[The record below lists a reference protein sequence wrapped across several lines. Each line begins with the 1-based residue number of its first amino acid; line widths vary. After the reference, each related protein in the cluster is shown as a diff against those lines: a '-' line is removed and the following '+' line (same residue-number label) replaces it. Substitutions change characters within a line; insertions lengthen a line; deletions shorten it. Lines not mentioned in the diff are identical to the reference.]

1 MRKKIAGIKCKDK
14 IGTFEK
20 NKIEFEVCKLI
31 LTVKPVF
38 FFNLSPLF
46 QHENKCS
53 ATIIAAQVFGLC
65 QASIPNHSLPT

>member
-38 FFNLSPLF
+38 FSIFLLSSNMRINAV
-46 QHENKCS
+46 QQS
-53 ATIIAAQVFGLC
+53 
-65 QASIPNHSLPT
+65 